1 MSQAAAVTDLP
12 TPRPMAWPR
21 REAIPI
27 HPRLKQARLE
37 AGMTLAQMGRA
48 LGVSPQQILKYETG
62 QNRLCASRLPAW
74 AVTCGVTVED
84 LLGQGGAASQ
94 APLGEGVASL
104 VQAFT
109 AIADAGVRRALV
121 ETARA
126 LAEAERQRR
135 AGR

>member
-1 MSQAAAVTDLP
+1 MPQALAATELP
-12 TPRPMAWPR
+12 MPHQMAWPQR
-21 REAIPI
+21 DAAPI
-27 HPRLKQARLE
+27 HPRLKQARLG
-37 AGMTLAQMGRA
+37 AGVTLAQMGRA

-74 AVTCGVTVED
+74 AMTCGVRVED
-84 LLGQGGAASQ
+84 LLDQATAPQ

-104 VQAFT
+104 VQAFI

-126 LAEAERQRR
+126 LAEADRQRQAVR
-135 AGR
+135 